1 MTEAGYAVARI
12 LQRFPSIE
20 LPENEVVKKTGK
32 ERQTITIVLSS
43 SDGCKVN
50 VK

>member
-1 MTEAGYAVARI
+1 MTEAGYAVVRI
-12 LQRFPSIE
+12 LQRFPVVK
-20 LPENEVVKKTGK
+20 LPVDEVVKKTGK

-43 SDGCKVN
+43 SDGCRVC